1 MLISTTTKRITSKPN
16 VLYNFRIQS
25 KAQQQF
31 TKASKLY
38 SRNKMTITGPLADFI
53 ERNKKHQETLQ
64 TPPNMQQMSKRAQE
78 LGTGVFI
85 ITCSDPRL
93 NPYRILGLDDQNQ
106 EMREFD

>member
-1 MLISTTTKRITSKPN
+1 
-16 VLYNFRIQS
+16 
-25 KAQQQF
+25 
-31 TKASKLY
+31 
-38 SRNKMTITGPLADFI
+38 MTITGPLADFL

-64 TPPNMQQMSKRAQE
+64 TPPNMQQMSKRATE

-106 EMREFD
+106 EMREFDRDYLPTCSPR